1 MITKKSVTTSDGVRL
16 SYLEAGA
23 GKPLVLIP
31 GWSQTAE
38 QFKYQL
44 EGLSDRYHVIAVDM
58 RGHGDS
64 DKPLFGYR
72 IQRLAKDVADVLKAL
87 DLKDVTIMGHSM
99 GCSVLWCYF
108 DLFGAERI
116 GKFVFCDEPPLLT
129 SNPAWS
135 PEELENAGAVFSPE
149 AVTGTAN
156 ALAGRD
162 GIATT
167 EGFLGGMVTKAMSAE
182 TMKWTVACNLK
193 MPRKLSADL
202 IYNHCHQDWR
212 DVFPRINVP
221 SLFISGR
228 VSLIPWKSVAWA
240 AAQTKGSQLEIFEE
254 SEGGQHFMFVENPTK
269 FNAILAKFIG

>member
-1 MITKKSVTTSDGVRL
+1 MITKKSVTTSDGVTL
-16 SYLEAGA
+16 SYLEAGS

-38 QFKYQL
+38 QFKHQL

-87 DLKDVTIMGHSM
+87 DLNDVTILGHSM

-116 GKFVFCDEPPLLT
+116 GKFVFCDEPALLT

-135 PEELENAGAVFSPE
+135 AEQLEQSGALFSPE

-156 ALAGRD
+156 ALAGPD

-193 MPRKLSADL
+193 MPRQLAADL

-212 DVFPRINVP
+212 DVFRRIDVP

-228 VSLIPWKSVAWA
+228 VSLVPWKSVAWA
-240 AAQTKGSQLEIFEE
+240 AGQTKGSQLEIFEE
-254 SEGGQHFMFVENPTK
+254 SEGGQHFMFVENPAK